1 MKLSDLSVESLAK
14 IKTVRFDQIV
24 EKHEGP
30 ERWESYFRFYDLDFI
45 EVEGQPVLLPVDRK
59 QHSNITIRRTI
70 FSTDGQT
77 LTLFL
82 TDTTYFS
89 GDELIFAGYLA
100 VCDKLPGE
108 EFFLAIVY
116 HEWFATEYYEGFL

>member
-1 MKLSDLSVESLAK
+1 MKLSDLSAESLAK
-14 IKTVRFDQIV
+14 VKTVRFDQIV

-30 ERWESYFRFYDLDFI
+30 ERWKSYLRSYDLDFI

-59 QHSNITIRRTI
+59 QHSNIIIRRAI
-70 FSTDGQT
+70 FSADGQT